1 MSYAYLAM
9 IENVANDAAIRNIIL
24 NGKRERERDGVYMCV
39 CVCVCVCVGG

>member
-1 MSYAYLAM
+1 M

-24 NGKRERERDGVYMCV
+24 NGKREREMVYVCVLAIV